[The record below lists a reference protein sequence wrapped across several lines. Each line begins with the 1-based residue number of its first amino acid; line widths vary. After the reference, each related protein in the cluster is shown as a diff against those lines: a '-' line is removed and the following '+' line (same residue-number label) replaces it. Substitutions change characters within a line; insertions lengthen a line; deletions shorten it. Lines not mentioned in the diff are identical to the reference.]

1 MQEQKFMTAEK
12 LLAIHADLEKM
23 GVTIYLDGGWGTD
36 ALLGEETRPHKDVD
50 FFIEKK
56 NLEEVRQYFF
66 DRGFEPSKE
75 ESSTWWHFLLENADT
90 IVDIHVIDFDSRGRG
105 IYGPPENGAVF
116 PADAFTGIGHVNGVE
131 VLCLSADYRVLCL
144 TVAYGV
150 ITRTGYTLK
159 ETDYQDIEKLC
170 KKFNIEMPPE
180 YIVNRKKLK
189 TKI

>member
-12 LLAIHADLEKM
+12 LLAIHADLKKM

-66 DRGFEPSKE
+66 DRGFKPSEE
-75 ESSTWWHFLLENADT
+75 ESSTWWHFLLENTDS
-90 IVDIHVIDFDSRGRG
+90 IVDIHVIDFDSSGRG
-105 IYGPPENGAVF
+105 VYGPPENGAVF
-116 PADAFTGIGHVNGVE
+116 PADAFTGIGHVNDVE

-170 KKFNIEMPPE
+170 NKFNIDMPPE
-180 YIVNRKKLK
+180 YIINRKKLK
-189 TKI
+189 A